1 MEKLIFASVALTVVA
16 SVILG
21 CRSTEDPPLKLGST
35 LRDLQSSY
43 SGDGT
48 IAFEYLSED
57 NESNF
62 SGVVIPSFEVL
73 DKRPDEMGLKTPN
86 IQCLAHQGVIVEC
99 KRFRKGNVEPL
110 EKLYGMPSKGIK
122 LKDIGKEAF
131 VKLRL
136 PRIDFFG
143 NFPDVAD
150 ISSLSEQEQRQ
161 FSGRVRFSKEHEAF
175 SYDIIDGEALFVE
188 VSTFKARRWP

>member
-1 MEKLIFASVALTVVA
+1 VEKLISASVASTIVA
-16 SVILG
+16 SIILG
-21 CRSTEDPPLKLGST
+21 CSSIEEPPLKLGST
-35 LRDLQSSY
+35 LRELQSNY

-48 IAFEYLSED
+48 IAFEYLSD
-57 NESNF
+57 YDESNF

-73 DKRPDEMGLKTPN
+73 DKRPDEMGLKIPN

-99 KRFRKGNVEPL
+99 KRFRKGNAEPL
-110 EKLYGMPSKGIK
+110 ENLYGMSSKGIK
-122 LKDIGKEAF
+122 LKDLGKEVF

-143 NFPDVAD
+143 NFPDVSN
-150 ISSLSEQEQRQ
+150 ISSLSEQEQQQ
-161 FSGRVRFSKEHEAF
+161 FSGRVRFSKEHETF

-188 VSTFKARRWP
+188 VSTFRPRRWP

>member
-1 MEKLIFASVALTVVA
+1 MEKLISASVASTIVA
-16 SVILG
+16 SIILG
-21 CRSTEDPPLKLGST
+21 CSSIEEPPLKLGST
-35 LRDLQSSY
+35 LRELQSNY

-48 IAFEYLSED
+48 IAFEYLSD
-57 NESNF
+57 YDESNF

-73 DKRPDEMGLKTPN
+73 DKRPDEMGLKIPN

-99 KRFRKGNVEPL
+99 KRFRKGNAEPL
-110 EKLYGMPSKGIK
+110 ENLYGMSSKGIK
-122 LKDIGKEAF
+122 LKDLGKEVF

-143 NFPDVAD
+143 NFPDVSN
-150 ISSLSEQEQRQ
+150 ISSLSEQEQQQ
-161 FSGRVRFSKEHEAF
+161 FSGRVRFSKEHETF

-188 VSTFKARRWP
+188 VSTFRPRRWP